1 MILIDL
7 IDLSKCRYICMGVLK
22 LFLMNGHLQS
32 FQWPISDLGGDS
44 LPLFWREDS
53 SQMGGG
59 SLP

>member
-32 FQWPISDLGGDS
+32 FQWPISDLGGGQFTFV
-44 LPLFWREDS
+44 LE
-53 SQMGGG
+53 GG
-59 SLP
+59 

>member
-32 FQWPISDLGGDS
+32 FQWPISDWEGIVYLSLGGRTA
-44 LPLFWREDS
+44 LG
-53 SQMGGG
+53 GGG